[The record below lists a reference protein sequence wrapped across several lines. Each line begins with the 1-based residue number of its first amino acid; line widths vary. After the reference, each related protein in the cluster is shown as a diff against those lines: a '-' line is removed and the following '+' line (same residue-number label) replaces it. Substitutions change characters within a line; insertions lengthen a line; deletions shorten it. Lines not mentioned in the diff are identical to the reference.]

1 MHIIKTYV
9 GALPFGA
16 NYVCAIAIYL
26 SLLRS
31 AKTETLQPVDR
42 KNMAR
47 SNQIYQ
53 AAKPTV
59 QVL

>member
-16 NYVCAIAIYL
+16 NCVCAIAISL
-26 SLLRS
+26 SLMRS

-42 KNMAR
+42 KNVAR
-47 SNQIYQ
+47 SNQIHQ
-53 AAKPTV
+53 AARPTV